1 MCTKNC
7 TYSFWQKFILCEE
20 ARLMKVWVIVPVLW
34 MRQKNVNI
42 NTLMMNISRTLYV
55 CSKRQ
60 WGTIN
65 LDYRFLTLAWT
76 AYDAKRT
83 DASGEQ
89 NISSSNICFLTYTGD
104 WRQVWTQTNHVKL
117 FKNTKANATYQN
129 KSAKKK
135 SVPAKNI
142 RPMLYKII
150 SYITCKKKRCWVISW
165 TSSSSTFSGKNLARK
180 WNVIGES
187 LGTSWSKTL
196 MNK

>member
-135 SVPAKNI
+135 VFLQKISGQCYIRLSATLPVRRRGAGLFLGPALLLLFLGRTWPGNE
-142 RPMLYKII
+142 ML
-150 SYITCKKKRCWVISW
+150 
-165 TSSSSTFSGKNLARK
+165 
-180 WNVIGES
+180 
-187 LGTSWSKTL
+187 
-196 MNK
+196 